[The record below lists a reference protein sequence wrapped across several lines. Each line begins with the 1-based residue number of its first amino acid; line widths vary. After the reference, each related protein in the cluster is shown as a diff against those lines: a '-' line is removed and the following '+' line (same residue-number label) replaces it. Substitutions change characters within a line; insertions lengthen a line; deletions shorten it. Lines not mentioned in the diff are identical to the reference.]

1 MLTDGA
7 VRMIVLMNFHEK
19 GFSPFT
25 LAYIFLLYEFM
36 GILTNF
42 YGGWYGKKF
51 GLSFILILGAGAGMI
66 AFTEYV
72 EEYDENI
79 SNGEMKNPLAV
90 QIKTEME
97 TESVQNED
105 LIFGV

>member
-1 MLTDGA
+1 MLIFNPFFSITLVYWSLMLTDGA

-51 GLSFILILGAGAGMI
+51 GLSLSLIHI
-66 AFTEYV
+66 
-72 EEYDENI
+72 
-79 SNGEMKNPLAV
+79 
-90 QIKTEME
+90 
-97 TESVQNED
+97 
-105 LIFGV
+105 